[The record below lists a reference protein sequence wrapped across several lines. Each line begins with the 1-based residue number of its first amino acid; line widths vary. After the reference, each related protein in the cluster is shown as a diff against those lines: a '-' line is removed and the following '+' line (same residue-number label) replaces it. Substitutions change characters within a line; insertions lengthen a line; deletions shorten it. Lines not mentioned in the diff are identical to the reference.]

1 MVTILSRQIC
11 HLGWPTRGQQP
22 NAYKRF
28 KDGALFKKKT
38 TEKYKQYQQYLPSLC
53 KAKLRKQ

>member
-11 HLGWPTRGQQP
+11 PAWVAHKRTA

-28 KDGALFKKKT
+28 KDGALFKEKT

-53 KAKLRKQ
+53 KAKWRKH